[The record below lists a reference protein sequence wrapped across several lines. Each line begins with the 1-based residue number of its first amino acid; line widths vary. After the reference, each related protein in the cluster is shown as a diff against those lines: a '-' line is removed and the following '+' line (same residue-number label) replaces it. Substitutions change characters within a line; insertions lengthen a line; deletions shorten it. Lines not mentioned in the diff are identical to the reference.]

1 MRADRWLCLFC
12 IIIASGFFFTGI
24 RSVEAGQFKADMV
37 QHIGEKSRTSKI
49 YVKDSKYRME
59 EKENGQQVIIIV
71 DLDMG
76 VTRVLIPMEKKY
88 KEMKS
93 TDMGSLMNDPI
104 LAARFMATKYAQ
116 RSLGIE
122 SISGFACDKS
132 SVYHEDQLLMTQWV
146 SKRLMFHLKIVAHG
160 PGGRT
165 MELKNI
171 QEGPVDDALFQV
183 PVEFAK
189 IEEPKE
195 LVPTGITTS
204 MKGTAPWARR
214 ISAGGEIRV
223 ATNPKDSIRIKVENL
238 IKDESVVR
246 VTAMR
251 QGKVIG
257 TEMNSDTDQRIIL
270 KRYKGAREEPLI
282 GLQHKADEVVIRVE
296 KGVVLALVK
305 QEPLPSLNK
314 REVEEYY
321 LMNQEQN
328 LSVDPKKQL
337 RLTITGDSQDSRE
350 SMVTVNFYK
359 GSNRDKVDGAEVEL
373 SNGQA
378 KTWEYPSEKGIQTLS
393 IAVAEG
399 GWIKVRLDQREP
411 FQLTKETKTQV
422 SLAIQNND
430 LGRIMAFLD
439 SGLDVNATLQGDGT
453 TVLMKASNSAD
464 AEMVKILLSR
474 GADINYTNKYGW
486 TALLKALDNREH
498 WIAVTPVLVKSGADV
513 NAKLKSNGYTPLWKA
528 IGRISKNRDAAVE
541 IIKLLLSKGADVN
554 APYISKDAR
563 YSGETPLMSASKKG
577 STDVVKLLLSHGADV
592 NASTK
597 AGKTALDYAREKGHP
612 EVVKLLTT
620 KGVPASSPAPVQKK
634 AKADSRQ
641 PAEKTAKAESKP
653 SLPGGKEEI
662 LGGEIPQYEGAKITK
677 SATQG
682 KRSLVEMETNDSPE
696 EVMNFYKTELTSK
709 GWGVKMAVSQGK
721 MASLSMFKGKQGL
734 LLSAGQRS
742 GKTKITLMF
751 TK

>member
-12 IIIASGFFFTGI
+12 IIIGAAFFFAGI
-24 RSVEAGQFKADMV
+24 RSVEADQFKADMV
-37 QHIGEKSRTSKI
+37 QYIGEKSRTSKI

-59 EKENGQQVIIIV
+59 EKEDGQQIIIIV

-76 VTRVLIPMEKKY
+76 VTRVLNPMEKKY
-88 KEMKS
+88 KEMKA
-93 TDMGSLMNDPI
+93 TDMVVLMNDPI
-104 LAARFMATKYAQ
+104 QAARFMAAKYAQ
-116 RSLGIE
+116 KSLGIE
-122 SISGFACDKS
+122 AISGYECDKS
-132 SVYHEDQLLMTQWV
+132 SLYHEDQLLMTQWV
-146 SKRLMFHLKIVAHG
+146 SKKLMFHLKIVTQG
-160 PGGRT
+160 SGGRT

-171 QEGPVDDALFQV
+171 LEGPVDDALFQV
-183 PVEFAK
+183 PAGFAK

-223 ATNPKDSIRIKVENL
+223 ATNPQDSIRIKVENL

-251 QGKVIG
+251 QGKAIG
-257 TEMNSDTDQRIIL
+257 TEMDNDTDQRIIL
-270 KRYKGAREEPLI
+270 KKYKGAREEPLI

-321 LMNQEQN
+321 LMSQEKN
-328 LSVDPKKQL
+328 LSVDPKKEL
-337 RLTITGDSQDSRE
+337 RLTITGDSQDSHE
-350 SMVTVNFYK
+350 SRVTVNFYK
-359 GSNRDKVDGAEVEL
+359 GSNIDKADEVML
-373 SNGQA
+373 GNGQT
-378 KTWEYPSEKGIQTLS
+378 KTWEYPPGNGIQTLN

-399 GWIKVRLDQREP
+399 SWIKVRLDQREP
-411 FQLTKETKTQV
+411 FQLTKDTKTQV

-430 LGRIMAFLD
+430 LGKIKAFLD

-464 AEMVKILLSR
+464 AEMVKMLLSR

-486 TALLKALDNREH
+486 TALLKALDNHKH

-513 NAKLKSNGYTPLWKA
+513 NAALKSNGYTPLWKA

-554 APYISKDAR
+554 APYISKDKR

-577 STDVVKLLLSHGADV
+577 SKDVVKLLLSHGADG
-592 NASTK
+592 NARTK
-597 AGKTALDYAREKGHP
+597 AGKTALDYAREKGHQ
-612 EVVKLLTT
+612 EIVGLLEA
-620 KGVPASSPAPVQKK
+620 KGGKGKAPTAE
-634 AKADSRQ
+634 AKPRPTLSED
-641 PAEKTAKAESKP
+641 
-653 SLPGGKEEI
+653 KEEI
-662 LGGEIPQYEGAKITK
+662 SGEKIPPYKDAKIIK
-677 SATQG
+677 SLTDG
-682 KRSLVEMETNDSPE
+682 NRTLIEMESTASPE
-696 EVMNFYKTELTSK
+696 EIMTFYKTEMTGK
-709 GWGVKMAVSQGK
+709 GWTVKLASAKGRS
-721 MASLSMFKGKQGL
+721 ASLMMFKGAQIFM
-734 LLSAGQRS
+734 LSGGQRK
-742 GKTKITLMF
+742 GKTKISIRLSGN
-751 TK
+751 

>member
-1 MRADRWLCLFC
+1 MRAARWVCLFC
-12 IIIASGFFFTGI
+12 IIIGSGFFFAGI
-24 RSVEAGQFKADMV
+24 RSVDAGQFKADMV
-37 QHIGEKSRTSKI
+37 QYRGEKSRASKI

-93 TDMGSLMNDPI
+93 TDLGSLMNDPI
-104 LAARFMATKYAQ
+104 MAARFMATKYAQ
-116 RSLGIE
+116 KSLGIE
-122 SISGFACDKS
+122 TINGFACEKS
-132 SVYHEDQLLMTQWV
+132 SLYHEDQLLMTQWV
-146 SKRLMFHLKIVAHG
+146 SKKLMFHLKIVTHG
-160 PGGRT
+160 SGGRT
-165 MELKNI
+165 MELKNL
-171 QEGPVDDALFQV
+171 QEGPVDDILFQV
-183 PVEFAK
+183 PVGFAK

-204 MKGTAPWARR
+204 MKGKAPWARR

-223 ATNPKDSIRIKVENL
+223 ATNPKDSIRINVENM

-251 QGKVIG
+251 QDKAIG
-257 TEMNSDTDQRIIL
+257 TEMGSETDQRIIL
-270 KRYKGAREEPLI
+270 KKYKGAREEQLI
-282 GLQHKADEVVIRVE
+282 GFQHKADEVVIRVE

-321 LMNQEQN
+321 LMNQEKN
-328 LSVDPKKQL
+328 LSVDSKKQI
-337 RLTITGDSQDSRE
+337 RLTITGDSQDSSE
-350 SMVTVNFYK
+350 SMVTVNFYR
-359 GSNRDKVDGAEVEL
+359 GSDRDKVDGAKVAL
-373 SNGQA
+373 SNGQT
-378 KTWEYPSEKGIQTLS
+378 KTWEYPLEKGIQSLS

-399 GWIKVRLDQREP
+399 GWIKVRLDQHEP
-411 FQLTKETKTQV
+411 FQLTKDTKTQV

-430 LGRIMAFLD
+430 LGKIIAFLD
-439 SGLDVNATLQGDGT
+439 SGLDVNASLQGDGT

-464 AEMVKILLSR
+464 AKMVRMLLSR

-486 TALLKALDNREH
+486 TALLKALDNRKH
-498 WIAVTPVLVKSGADV
+498 WIEVTPVLVKSGADV
-513 NAKLKSNGYTPLWKA
+513 NATLKSNGYTPLWKA

-541 IIKLLLSKGADVN
+541 IIKLLLSKGAEVN

-563 YSGETPLMSASKKG
+563 YSGETPLMSASKRG
-577 STDVVKLLLSHGADV
+577 ATDVVKLLLSHGADV

-597 AGKTALDYAREKGHP
+597 AGKTALDYAREKGHA
-612 EVVKLLTT
+612 EVVKLLETE
-620 KGVPASSPAPVQKK
+620 GVTASSPPTVQKE
-634 AKADSRQ
+634 AKAASRQ
-641 PAEKTAKAESKP
+641 PLKKTATAESKP
-653 SLPGGKEEI
+653 SLHEGPEEI
-662 LGGEIPQYEGAKITK
+662 LGGEIPQYEGANITK

-696 EVMNFYKTELTSK
+696 EVMNFYKTEMTSK
-709 GWGVKMAVSQGK
+709 GWGVKMALSRGK
-721 MASLSMFKGKQGL
+721 VASLSMFKGKRGF